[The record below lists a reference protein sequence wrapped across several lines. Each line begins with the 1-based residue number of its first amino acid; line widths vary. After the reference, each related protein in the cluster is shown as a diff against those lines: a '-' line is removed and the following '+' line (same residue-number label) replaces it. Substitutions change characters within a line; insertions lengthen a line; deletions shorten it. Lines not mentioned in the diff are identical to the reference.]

1 MPSFTIHYP
10 FTDITAAIQR
20 QHEPFS
26 IHSGKK
32 LWAIGLR
39 KQDITLLQAINKF
52 LREFKDTGGFEKLG
66 EQFLPEE
73 KAYFKANDI
82 PFYF

>member
-1 MPSFTIHYP
+1 MLVEF
-10 FTDITAAIQR
+10 F
-20 QHEPFS
+20 
-26 IHSGKK
+26 KK
-32 LWAIGLR
+32 IG
-39 KQDITLLQAINKF
+39 IEVSVNKTG
-52 LREFKDTGGFEKLG
+52 EFKDTGGFEKLG